1 MESFMQSGKEGEG
14 VQVSRTEEPQQENQ
28 ATQAPKTPI
37 RIPSEDPEPPL
48 QPSTPKTKRSHRV
61 EAASKRME
69 ALGNGNLVTVPR
81 QRIRTTT
88 APTTTAG
95 KKRKA
100 PVERE
105 IAEIPEEV
113 IEPSESIQQIQEGD
127 EGSGVASRSD
137 SQSNNTTTTTSSSA
151 TSSQDRMETRSIAR
165 HNQEP
170 SIEMPFT
177 EYNVQK
183 SYGVMAALLM
193 DRKARE
199 YNVIAIQEPYLN
211 STKEPWKTHNPYP
224 DRYQVYMQ
232 TTGERPH
239 VCFLIDTTKI
249 DKETIRITSR
259 GHNVLT
265 THIKVKME
273 GVNKEISIHNIYNP
287 HNRGLGLGE
296 EQARFADGEY
306 EELLT
311 SSALPQLDQAL
322 ARYRNN
328 PQMVVGDFNLYH
340 EMWFGN
346 EPFTERDSNQT
357 DFLIPLMEE
366 NGLELALEPGTIT
379 RPANNVNQRIK
390 GTCIDLVWAT
400 QEIQDRIHTCRVDRR
415 LDHASDH
422 YPVATKI
429 NIEPNPPPAAYKKA
443 FKQLDAKLLATVVRE
458 QLPVIQDLISP
469 AEIDSAVAG
478 TIKALNKGIEE
489 AVPEVKITR
498 FSRPGFT
505 NDVKDAIKS
514 LKNANRRKHRY
525 PTEENFKA
533 FQEARAKRDKAIF
546 KCNRQLHRDRVSNV
560 RDEAGLWRLAKWV
573 KNREAPRVA
582 YTPDIQRKDKTMAEE
597 LQGKCEAFREVHFPK
612 PPEANL
618 EDIEGVRYPQSRG
631 DWPEI
636 TEWEVTEALR
646 YVPPDKAPG
655 EDGIPNRVL
664 KTVAEVIAP
673 TLVQIFNAS
682 LRLGYCPEHFKK
694 SVTVI
699 LRKPSKPDYSEPKA
713 YRPIALMNTI
723 GKVMDTILA
732 KRMQYLAERRL
743 LHNMRKRG
751 LPLQLVNWMASYLQN
766 RKSKIRLAE
775 GTGPEFTVDTG
786 IPQGSPLSPILYLF
800 YNADLVETKRL
811 KFATTTKGGYIDDVG
826 ILAEGKDTAE
836 TIATLTGVAQEC
848 EEWARRHA
856 SVFAVDKFELMHFVH
871 KYDRRRKDFNKEDLD
886 RPLTILA
893 PSNQPPKVIKSK
905 KAVRYLGVIF
915 DPDLGWEAH
924 MKHIKE
930 RATKAI
936 AALQAITALLG
947 EKDMLKTLNALQKS
961 ALCVATGAFCTTA
974 LAALEKETYTMGID
988 QVLMKRSIMSTDR
1001 IMASPIYKT
1010 LITKKIVRQ
1019 AGIHPLS
1026 KRQSTLQRLEVKL
1039 EDKLKTKIGP
1049 LEPYTHHAVPP
1060 WWQPPIVWIA
1070 KNDEIAAEIHDR
1082 LRKNKNPNQM
1092 WIYTDGSGKGGQ
1104 IGAAAWCEEREWM
1117 VKAYLGPDSHS
1128 NVYAASLMG
1137 ISEALGLALRARSAT
1152 KQVNIFTTNQ
1162 AAILSV
1168 QRPQLQLGQYI
1179 LREIAG
1185 KIDQLHQSNIRVFLH
1200 WIPAWAGGSGA
1211 EKADTLAKEATGE
1224 SAGIHVAEPAT
1235 PLGARTVVRPV
1246 ARPTRAEPTT
1256 PTVARPQATTRLVW
1270 TTPQTTATIQAAQA
1284 TQTAPVQATPAQAVP
1299 RAALGP
1305 ALARPIYRLQ
1315 SAIKRIIKKECLL
1328 DWRKEWPM
1336 AEAAAQYR
1344 QWWGNELQ
1352 KGIEGLY
1359 KMQKAM
1365 SSVLIQMRTGKIGLK
1380 AYLHRINRAESSLCD
1395 CGEDDQTVRHVLET
1409 CYLFEE
1415 QRDYYFSGLNPDIK
1429 TVLGHFK
1436 YTSKAVNIMLATGLL
1451 DQFKHYKPELY
1462 REHATM

>member
-1 MESFMQSGKEGEG
+1 
-14 VQVSRTEEPQQENQ
+14 
-28 ATQAPKTPI
+28 
-37 RIPSEDPEPPL
+37 
-48 QPSTPKTKRSHRV
+48 
-61 EAASKRME
+61 
-69 ALGNGNLVTVPR
+69 
-81 QRIRTTT
+81 
-88 APTTTAG
+88 
-95 KKRKA
+95 
-100 PVERE
+100 
-105 IAEIPEEV
+105 
-113 IEPSESIQQIQEGD
+113 
-127 EGSGVASRSD
+127 
-137 SQSNNTTTTTSSSA
+137 
-151 TSSQDRMETRSIAR
+151 
-165 HNQEP
+165 
-170 SIEMPFT
+170 
-177 EYNVQK
+177 
-183 SYGVMAALLM
+183 
-193 DRKARE
+193 
-199 YNVIAIQEPYLN
+199 
-211 STKEPWKTHNPYP
+211 
-224 DRYQVYMQ
+224 
-232 TTGERPH
+232 
-239 VCFLIDTTKI
+239 
-249 DKETIRITSR
+249 
-259 GHNVLT
+259 
-265 THIKVKME
+265 
-273 GVNKEISIHNIYNP
+273 
-287 HNRGLGLGE
+287 
-296 EQARFADGEY
+296 
-306 EELLT
+306 
-311 SSALPQLDQAL
+311 
-322 ARYRNN
+322 
-328 PQMVVGDFNLYH
+328 
-340 EMWFGN
+340 MWFGN
-346 EPFTERDSNQT
+346 EPFTEKDSNQT

-379 RPANNVNQRIK
+379 RPANNANQRIK
-390 GTCIDLVWAT
+390 
-400 QEIQDRIHTCRVDRR
+400 
-415 LDHASDH
+415 
-422 YPVATKI
+422 VATKI
-429 NIEPNPPPAAYKKA
+429 NIEPNPPPVVYKKA

-458 QLPVIQDLISP
+458 QLPTIQDLISP

-478 TIKALNKGIEE
+478 IIKALNKGIEE
-489 AVPEVKITR
+489 AVPEAKITQ

-505 NDVKDAIKS
+505 SDVKEAIRN
-514 LKNANRRKHRY
+514 LKNANRRKQRY

-533 FQEARAKRDKAIF
+533 FQEARAKRDKAIS

-560 RDEAGLWRLAKWV
+560 RDEVSLWRLAKWA

-582 YTPDIQRKDKTMAEE
+582 YTPDIRRKDKTMAED
-597 LQGKCEAFREVHFPK
+597 LQGKCKAFREVHFPK

-618 EDIEGVRYPQSRG
+618 EDIEGFRYPQSRG

-646 YVPPDKAPG
+646 HVPPDKAPG
-655 EDGIPNRVL
+655 GDGIPNRVL
-664 KTVAEVIAP
+664 KAVATELAP
-673 TLVQIFNAS
+673 VLKSVFNAS

-732 KRMQYLAERRL
+732 KRMQYLAERYYMLPIQHAGGRKLASCEHAIHMFTERIHSIWRKKKVASLLLLDVSGAFDNVSHRRL

-751 LPLQLVNWMASYLQN
+751 LPLQLVKWMASYLQN

-811 KFATTTKGGYIDDVG
+811 RFAMTTKGGYIDDVG

-836 TIATLTGVAQEC
+836 TVTTLTGVAQEC
-848 EEWARRHA
+848 EEWAKRHA

-886 RPLTILA
+886 RPLTI
-893 PSNQPPKVIKSK
+893 PGGMNQEPKVIKPK
-905 KAVRYLGVIF
+905 KAIRYLGVIF

-936 AALQAITALLG
+936 AALQAITGSTWGVTRTEILKLYNAVVLPVMTYACSAWYIPGDYPG
-947 EKDMLKTLNALQKS
+947 EKTKRKDMLKTLNALQKN
-961 ALCVATGAFCTTA
+961 ALCVATGAFRTTA
-974 LAALEKETYTMGID
+974 LATLEKETYTMGID
-988 QVLMKRSIMSTDR
+988 QVLMKRSIMSTAR

-1039 EDKLKTKIGP
+1039 EDKLKAKIGL

-1082 LRKNKNPNQM
+1082 LRKNENPNQM
-1092 WIYTDGSGKGGQ
+1092 WIYTDGSSKGGQ

-1117 VKAYLGPDSHS
+1117 VKAYLGPESHS

-1152 KQVNIFTTNQ
+1152 KQVNIFTANQ
-1162 AAILSV
+1162 AAILSI
-1168 QRPQLQLGQYI
+1168 QRPQLQSGQYI

-1235 PLGARTVVRPV
+1235 PAVARPV

-1256 PTVARPQATTRLVW
+1256 PTVAR
-1270 TTPQTTATIQAAQA
+1270 
-1284 TQTAPVQATPAQAVP
+1284 
-1299 RAALGP
+1299 
-1305 ALARPIYRLQ
+1305 
-1315 SAIKRIIKKECLL
+1315 
-1328 DWRKEWPM
+1328 
-1336 AEAAAQYR
+1336 
-1344 QWWGNELQ
+1344 
-1352 KGIEGLY
+1352 
-1359 KMQKAM
+1359 
-1365 SSVLIQMRTGKIGLK
+1365 
-1380 AYLHRINRAESSLCD
+1380 
-1395 CGEDDQTVRHVLET
+1395 
-1409 CYLFEE
+1409 
-1415 QRDYYFSGLNPDIK
+1415 
-1429 TVLGHFK
+1429 
-1436 YTSKAVNIMLATGLL
+1436 
-1451 DQFKHYKPELY
+1451 
-1462 REHATM
+1462 